1 MSQFSFD
8 AEVRTEIGTGASR
21 RLRRAERLPAVL
33 YGADEAPVA
42 ITLDHNKVNQ
52 AQELEAFYSQILI
65 LNIDGKKVE
74 AIVKAMQR
82 HPYKPKLLHIDFQR
96 VKRGEAMTATVPLH
110 FTNEE
115 DSAGVRAGGTVMHLV
130 NEVTIRCLPQ
140 DLPENIEV
148 DTLNLNTG
156 ETLHL
161 SDLKAPKGV
170 EFPNLEAGSDNDL
183 SVVSIQPPKGGSDEE
198 EGDTEA
204 DSEQTQE

>member
-1 MSQFSFD
+1 MSQFTFD

-110 FTNEE
+110 FINEE

-161 SDLKAPKGV
+161 SDLKTPKGV

>member
-1 MSQFSFD
+1 MSQFQFD

-42 ITLDHNKVNQ
+42 ITLDHNKLNQ
-52 AQELEAFYSQILI
+52 AQEQEAFYSQILI

-130 NEVTIRCLPQ
+130 NDVTIRCLPQ
-140 DLPENIEV
+140 DLPEYIEV

-161 SDLKAPKGV
+161 SDLKTPKGV

-183 SVVSIQPPKGGSDEE
+183 SVVSIQPPKGGSDDGEE
-198 EGDTEA
+198 DTEA